1 MTITSKKGWVCLDI
15 DGTITTEILSI
26 PKETLNYLTNLS
38 KDWQIVFV
46 TGRTFNL
53 ATRPLTAFN
62 EPYYL
67 VVQNGASSFD
77 MTTNKLL
84 KKKYISVATL
94 RQFQETIEKSGHD
107 LVFFSGWENKEI
119 CYYRPDKHKIEVQ
132 EHFEQSLTKLA
143 NTWQAVSSFKDLPVG
158 EVPYA
163 KVYGFKKDLEEL
175 EKKLHLFPEIKTHV
189 VTDSVNPKFS
199 IIQIM
204 RHDVDKGRAVLDLM
218 NNSVLPSLIIA
229 AGNDYNDHALLQ
241 VADIKIAMP
250 DSPQCMLDI
259 ATIIASPVEEQ
270 GVIAALKTAIQM
282 LEPKRHD

>member
-1 MTITSKKGWVCLDI
+1 MTITPKKGWVCLDI

-26 PKETLNYLTNLS
+26 PKETLNYLTKLS

-53 ATRPLTAFN
+53 AVRPLAAFH

-67 VVQNGASSFD
+67 VVQNGASSFE
-77 MTTNKLL
+77 MPASKLL
-84 KKKYISVATL
+84 RKKYISVEIL
-94 RQFQETIEKSGHD
+94 CKLQEIVEKSGHD

-119 CYYRPDKHKIEVQ
+119 CYYRPSKHKPEVQ
-132 EHFEQSLTKLA
+132 EHFRQSLTKLA
-143 NTWQAVSSFKDLPVG
+143 NVWQVVSSFKDLPIE

-175 EKKLHLFPEIKTHV
+175 EKSLQLIPEIKTHV

-204 RHDVDKGRAVLDLM
+204 RHDVDKGVAVLDLM
-218 NNSVLPSLIIA
+218 ENSVLPSPIIA
-229 AGNDYNDHALLQ
+229 AGNDYNDQALLQ
-241 VADIKIAMP
+241 IADIKIAMP
-250 DSPQCMLDI
+250 DSPKCMLDI
-259 ATIIASPVEEQ
+259 ATIIAPLVEEQ
-270 GVIAALKTAIQM
+270 GVIAALETAIRM
-282 LEPKRHD
+282 LEPKKYD